1 MANESSRNLLQ
12 LTAGTKS
19 FGTKILFSNSTFSI
33 NENERVGVIGPNGA
47 GKSTLFRI
55 ITGDD
60 VLDEGRLV
68 KKSNLRM
75 AILRQDQQLPL
86 ELDGLT
92 YIQEQSGA
100 QIWEITDL
108 LDRLALPEAIVQRPL
123 GELSGGYRMRIQLCA
138 LVAAKPDL
146 LLLDEPTNYLDIQT
160 LIVLEDLLINLDCT
174 FLLISHDRE
183 FLRRTTDHILEV
195 EQGDIIK
202 YPGTIDDYF
211 EQKSLLRD
219 QLEKT
224 SRGVE
229 ARKQTIRDFA
239 ARFGAKASKARAAQS
254 RLKQLDIGRQGCH
267 RR

>member
-68 KKSNLRM
+68 KKSNLRL

-138 LVAAKPDL
+138 LVAA
-146 LLLDEPTNYLDIQT
+146 
-160 LIVLEDLLINLDCT
+160 
-174 FLLISHDRE
+174 
-183 FLRRTTDHILEV
+183 
-195 EQGDIIK
+195 
-202 YPGTIDDYF
+202 
-211 EQKSLLRD
+211 
-219 QLEKT
+219 
-224 SRGVE
+224 
-229 ARKQTIRDFA
+229 
-239 ARFGAKASKARAAQS
+239 
-254 RLKQLDIGRQGCH
+254 
-267 RR
+267 